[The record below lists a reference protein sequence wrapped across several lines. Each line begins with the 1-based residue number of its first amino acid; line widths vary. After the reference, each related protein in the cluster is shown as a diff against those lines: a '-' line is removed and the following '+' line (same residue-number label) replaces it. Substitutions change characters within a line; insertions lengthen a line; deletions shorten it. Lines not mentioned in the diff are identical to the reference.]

1 MTYKLAFNES
11 ALKEWK
17 KLGHTIQEQFKK
29 KLRER
34 LENPRVPASQ
44 LHGRKNQ
51 YKIKLRGA
59 GYRLVYSVEDEIITV
74 TVIGVGKRENDAVYK
89 MTRHRSYSLRKC
101 SLSRQAIRQT
111 GSVLLCD
118 GTLTYA
124 TYMKLWP
131 TLCM

>member
-44 LHGRKNQ
+44 LHGRKV
-51 YKIKLRGA
+51 KLRGA

-89 MTRHRSYSLRKC
+89 MTRHRS
-101 SLSRQAIRQT
+101 
-111 GSVLLCD
+111 
-118 GTLTYA
+118 
-124 TYMKLWP
+124 
-131 TLCM
+131 